1 MTAMPEAASRKEEF
15 IEAFALQAKSCEVLG
30 SALNAHLLRL
40 CRKDIEQDG
49 ITATIL
55 NGWEGPALE
64 GLVATRFIGGP
75 HYLVITDQAP
85 ELAKHYPSVGG
96 RFDEATFSQD
106 LFNVLEE
113 NKNFMRAFIQ
123 SPPQTNEVRRTGIL
137 LGGFLEVARSTGL
150 PFRCLEVGASAGL
163 NLIWDQFSYENNCGT
178 WGNSTCPVTID
189 TEWQNP
195 EKAPSLLTKI
205 SVVSCAGCDISP
217 IDLTTDAARI
227 RMNAYVWTD
236 HPERFERL
244 KAAMK
249 LALDNKLTVEQADAA
264 DWAADKL
271 AKLPEGQVTVLYH
284 SLAANY
290 FSDDTRTKFEAAI
303 HEAGTRATEANPLAW
318 LRFEH
323 VTLREYPYLLLTQWP
338 GGEER
343 ILAQG
348 HPHGEYAN
356 WR

>member
-1 MTAMPEAASRKEEF
+1 MAMPEDTSRKEEF

-30 SALNAHLLRL
+30 SPLNAHLLRL
-40 CRKDIEQDG
+40 CREDIEQDG
-49 ITATIL
+49 ITAEIL
-55 NGWEGPALE
+55 EDWEGPALE

-106 LFNVLEE
+106 LFNVLEQH
-113 NKNFMRAFIQ
+113 KDFMRAFIE

-137 LGGFLEVARSTGL
+137 LGGFLEIARSTGL

-163 NLIWDQFSYENNCGT
+163 NLIWDRFSYANNRGT
-178 WGNSTCPVTID
+178 WGDPGCPVAID
-189 TEWQNP
+189 TDWQPP
-195 EKAPSLLTKI
+195 ETAPAMAGHIELASR
-205 SVVSCAGCDISP
+205 AGCDISP

-236 HPERFERL
+236 HPERFDRL

-249 LALDNKLTVEQADAA
+249 LALENNISVEQADAA
-264 DWAADKL
+264 DWTAKRL
-271 AKLPEGQVTVLYH
+271 ATLPEGQVTVLYH

-303 HEAGTRATEANPLAW
+303 QEAGKRATDTNPLAW

-323 VTLREYPYLLLTQWP
+323 VTLREYPYLILIQWP